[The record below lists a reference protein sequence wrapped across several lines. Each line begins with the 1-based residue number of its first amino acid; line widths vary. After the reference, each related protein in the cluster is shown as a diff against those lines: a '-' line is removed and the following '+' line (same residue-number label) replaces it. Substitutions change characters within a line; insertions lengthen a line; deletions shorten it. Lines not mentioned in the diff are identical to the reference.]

1 MSDSCWRTISTISCV
16 CLPLRACFLVVFLQQ
31 WPKPGT
37 GLMSLLLTGG
47 GCNTSLGGLVRHT
60 GRAAALIR
68 IPVIPEIQQSES
80 GERRNGSASLVNS
93 SQPSLYVTRNSSW
106 LVCVF
111 FTSECRVNRTGSIEV
126 LHRDGGHTAR
136 EDTSLL
142 NSVFPTVTVRS
153 QQTWEVG
160 KYIWVNLENKHNT
173 CSLWKTDDCHSHSQR
188 SQLSKPNF
196 TQRQKTETSKRD
208 EVKEKINN

>member
-1 MSDSCWRTISTISCV
+1 MSDSCWRTISTISFV

-80 GERRNGSASLVNS
+80 GKRRNGSASLVNS

-111 FTSECRVNRTGSIEV
+111 FYQRVQGEQDWIHWGSSQGRWAHCE
-126 LHRDGGHTAR
+126 RGHK
-136 EDTSLL
+136 LVKF
-142 NSVFPTVTVRS
+142 SVS
-153 QQTWEVG
+153 D
-160 KYIWVNLENKHNT
+160 
-173 CSLWKTDDCHSHSQR
+173 SDC
-188 SQLSKPNF
+188 
-196 TQRQKTETSKRD
+196 
-208 EVKEKINN
+208 